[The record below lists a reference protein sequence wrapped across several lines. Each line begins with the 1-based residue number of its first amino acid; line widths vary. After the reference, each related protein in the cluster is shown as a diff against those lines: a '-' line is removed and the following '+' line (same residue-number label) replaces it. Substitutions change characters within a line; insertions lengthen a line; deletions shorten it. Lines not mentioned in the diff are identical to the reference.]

1 MLDETCD
8 VSIEKKLGNTVQ
20 CCISQTTTYMYQSV
34 IASGRNFT
42 KRGRPKD

>member
-8 VSIEKKLGNTVQ
+8 ISIEKKLGNTLQ
-20 CCISQTTTYMYQSV
+20 YCISQTTTSMYQSV

-42 KRGRPKD
+42 KRGRAKD